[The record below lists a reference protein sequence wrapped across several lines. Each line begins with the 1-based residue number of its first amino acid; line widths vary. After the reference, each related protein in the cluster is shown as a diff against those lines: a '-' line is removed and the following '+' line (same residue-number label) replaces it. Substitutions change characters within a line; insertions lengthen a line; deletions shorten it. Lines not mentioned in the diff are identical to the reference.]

1 MAETV
6 ECPICGSEAEWEHT
20 VELEKLNCSDPKHG
34 RFNVTGT
41 VWESAIAK
49 RSPAE
54 WERAFE
60 RAKGRA
66 KDGETALGAQFGG
79 AVARR
84 PLRLPRYAY
93 PTEA

>member
-41 VWESAIAK
+41 VWGISDSE
-49 RSPAE
+49 
-54 WERAFE
+54 
-60 RAKGRA
+60 
-66 KDGETALGAQFGG
+66 AQ
-79 AVARR
+79 
-84 PLRLPRYAY
+84 PRGMG
-93 PTEA
+93 TGI